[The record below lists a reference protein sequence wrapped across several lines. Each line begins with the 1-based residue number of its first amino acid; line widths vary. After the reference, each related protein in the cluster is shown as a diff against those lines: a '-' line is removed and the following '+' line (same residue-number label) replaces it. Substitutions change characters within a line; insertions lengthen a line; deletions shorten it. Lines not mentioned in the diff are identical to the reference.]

1 MRCGLASSRKEVS
14 EKDDLGATRER
25 RKQRLATFSFTAR
38 GQTGRAMNLGRKRCP
53 WRIINSS

>member
-1 MRCGLASSRKEVS
+1 MRCGLGSSRKEVS

-38 GQTGRAMNLGRKRCP
+38 GREERLIKLAGR
-53 WRIINSS
+53 